1 MYIYIYIYIHIIY
14 IYIIY
19 VYIYLYLLYIILYY
33 IIYYIYSSKLRNL
46 KFSSLNRMVF
56 PRNVLKLETGT
67 LTSSFERIIVVLI

>member
-1 MYIYIYIYIHIIY
+1 MYIYIYIYIIY
-14 IYIIY
+14 IYYICIYIFIFIIY
-19 VYIYLYLLYIILYY
+19 YIILYY